1 MVSLGSAG
9 FVIYY
14 ANEMILALDLSE
26 QVTFGNFGVNTVDD
40 VTRLK
45 EWAAGMVLGLCI
57 KLSAIL
63 HFLCSV
69 GDYVIRSRH

>member
-9 FVIYY
+9 LMTYY

-57 KLSAIL
+57 KLQCYSPFSFVL
-63 HFLCSV
+63 WV
-69 GDYVIRSRH
+69 MM